1 MATRSEEN
9 RRKQQQLVNAGYK
22 GVVVDGSWGP
32 YQQKLYLHYLA
43 NSLGPTKQQ
52 KVNTAKQNNQREA
65 QIAKNYFSQTP
76 SVGNLARGVYHWW
89 NSVPALGGQNESGV
103 QEYNVA
109 SNPVVAAAGPTK
121 FDPKAIAEGWKAAG
135 SFMNKLKY
143 LSNLYLPS
151 AKNAP
156 VPTKASKAAEAA
168 TTTTKRLRGVDN
180 LKAAYNTQSAN
191 LSEAEKQIE
200 TLTAANRQ
208 LQQELRGRSIA
219 EWRNSRP
226 NGNFKPNYNALT
238 KKAQDRANEKFS
250 RALDQLNVDK
260 AKKIASETP
269 TQPANNV
276 KVVENS
282 KVQPEVIETQ
292 QAGTPKAS
300 NPETSSV
307 NNGTPS
313 NNSTTQNSSKKGFN
327 WGYYLGFGSFKP
339 EGGFGNKASTTGKW
353 ILNATKLG
361 GAYHVPAYIY
371 DSHVQNKRR
380 AEAEAQGKEYI
391 ETPTLAWD
399 ISPMGIMQN
408 IIKSDIK
415 QGQKYYKQN
424 TKAPVEDDWLKQL
437 DEAGKNVGY

>member
-76 SVGNLARGVYHWW
+76 SIGNLAKGVYHWW

-109 SNPVVAAAGPTK
+109 SNPVVAAAGSTK

-135 SFMNKLKY
+135 TFMNKLKY

-156 VPTKASKAAEAA
+156 VPTREAREIA
-168 TTTTKRLRGVDN
+168 NTSQRRRGLDN
-180 LKAAYNTQSAN
+180 LKAAYNAQSAN
-191 LSEAEKQIE
+191 LSEAEKRIE
-200 TLTAANRQ
+200 TLTEANRK
-208 LQQELRGRSIA
+208 LQQ
-219 EWRNSRP
+219 
-226 NGNFKPNYNALT
+226 
-238 KKAQDRANEKFS
+238 
-250 RALDQLNVDK
+250 QLNQTGKIDQNKIDIASETYEPNFTRLGPSNFPALYNESKVNQ

-269 TQPANNV
+269 EQLTNAG
-276 KVVENS
+276 KVVEDS

-300 NPETSSV
+300 NTETPTV
-307 NNGTPS
+307 NNGTPP
-313 NNSTTQNSSKKGFN
+313 NNPTTQNSSKKRFN

>member
-9 RRKQQQLVNAGYK
+9 RRKQQLLVNAGYK

-32 YQQKLYLHYLA
+32 YQQKLWLHYLA

-52 KVNTAKQNNQREA
+52 RIDRAKQNNQREA
-65 QIAKNYFSQTP
+65 QIARNYFSQAP
-76 SVGNLARGVYHWW
+76 SIGNLARGIYHWW
-89 NSVPALGGQNESGV
+89 NSIPALGGQNESGV

-109 SNPVVAAAGPTK
+109 SNPIVAASSPGGG
-121 FDPKAIAEGWKAAG
+121 IAKTGQLVKTAKEGYTRG
-135 SFMNKLKY
+135 
-143 LSNLYLPS
+143 
-151 AKNAP
+151 
-156 VPTKASKAAEAA
+156 
-168 TTTTKRLRGVDN
+168 KRLFGFLARKNTISGNPRQTAFGRTLVDN
-180 LKAAYNTQSAN
+180 AEDAEILTDAPLTSK
-191 LSEAEKQIE
+191 EAIE
-200 TLTAANRQ
+200 VSRNVAKKIWDEMWVNNRFPK
-208 LQQELRGRSIA
+208 II
-219 EWRNSRP
+219 NP
-226 NGNFKPNYNALT
+226 
-238 KKAQDRANEKFS
+238 KKAEE
-250 RALDQLNVDK
+250 
-260 AKKIASETP
+260 AKKIATETP
-269 TQPANNV
+269 KQPAD
-276 KVVENS
+276 S
-282 KVQPEVIETQ
+282 KIPESVNEEPIEIPRAPVYTETPKQPEV
-292 QAGTPKAS
+292 PKQ
-300 NPETSSV
+300 PETPPV
-307 NNGTPS
+307 NNEVHNQAP
-313 NNSTTQNSSKKGFN
+313 QNTSKKGFD

-353 ILNATKLG
+353 LLNATKLG
-361 GAYHVPAYIY
+361 GAYHIPAYIY

>member
-9 RRKQQQLVNAGYK
+9 RRKQQALINAGYR
-22 GVVVDGSWGP
+22 GVVADGSWGP
-32 YQQKLYLHYLA
+32 YQQKLWLHYLA

-52 KVNTAKQNNQREA
+52 RIDRAKQNNQREA
-65 QIAKNYFSQTP
+65 QIARNYFSQTP
-76 SVGNLARGVYHWW
+76 SIGNLARGVYHWW

-109 SNPVVAAAGPTK
+109 SNPIVAAASPGGG
-121 FDPKAIAEGWKAAG
+121 IAKTGQLAKTAKEGYTRG
-135 SFMNKLKY
+135 
-143 LSNLYLPS
+143 
-151 AKNAP
+151 
-156 VPTKASKAAEAA
+156 
-168 TTTTKRLRGVDN
+168 KRLFGFLGRKNTISGNPRQTAFGRTLVDN
-180 LKAAYNTQSAN
+180 AEDAEILTDAPLTSK
-191 LSEAEKQIE
+191 EAIE
-200 TLTAANRQ
+200 ISRNVAKKIWDEMWVNNRFPK
-208 LQQELRGRSIA
+208 II
-219 EWRNSRP
+219 NP
-226 NGNFKPNYNALT
+226 
-238 KKAQDRANEKFS
+238 KKAEE
-250 RALDQLNVDK
+250 
-260 AKKIASETP
+260 AKKIATETP
-269 TQPANNV
+269 KQPAD
-276 KVVENS
+276 S
-282 KVQPEVIETQ
+282 KIPEAVNEAPIEIPKAHVNAEIPKQPEV
-292 QAGTPKAS
+292 PKQ
-300 NPETSSV
+300 PETPPV
-307 NNGTPS
+307 NNEVRNQAP
-313 NNSTTQNSSKKGFN
+313 QNTSKKGFD

-353 ILNATKLG
+353 LLNATKLG

>member
-9 RRKQQQLVNAGYK
+9 RRKQQALINAGYK

-32 YQQKLYLHYLA
+32 YQQKLWLHYLA

-52 KVNTAKQNNQREA
+52 RIDRAKQNNQREA
-65 QIAKNYFSQTP
+65 QIARNYFSQTP
-76 SVGNLARGVYHWW
+76 SIGNLARGVYHWW

-109 SNPVVAAAGPTK
+109 SNPIVAAASPGGG
-121 FDPKAIAEGWKAAG
+121 IAKTGQLAKTAKEGYTRG
-135 SFMNKLKY
+135 
-143 LSNLYLPS
+143 
-151 AKNAP
+151 
-156 VPTKASKAAEAA
+156 
-168 TTTTKRLRGVDN
+168 KRLFGFLGRKNNISGNPRQTAFGRTLVDN
-180 LKAAYNTQSAN
+180 AEDAEILTDAPLTSK
-191 LSEAEKQIE
+191 EAIE
-200 TLTAANRQ
+200 ASRNVAKKIWDEIWVNNRFPK
-208 LQQELRGRSIA
+208 II
-219 EWRNSRP
+219 NP
-226 NGNFKPNYNALT
+226 
-238 KKAQDRANEKFS
+238 KKAEE
-250 RALDQLNVDK
+250 
-260 AKKIASETP
+260 AKKIATETP
-269 TQPANNV
+269 KQPAD
-276 KVVENS
+276 S
-282 KVQPEVIETQ
+282 KIPEAVNEAPIEIPKAHVNAEIPKQPEV
-292 QAGTPKAS
+292 PKQ
-300 NPETSSV
+300 PETPPV
-307 NNGTPS
+307 NNEVHNQAP
-313 NNSTTQNSSKKGFN
+313 QNTSKKGFD

-353 ILNATKLG
+353 LLNATKLG

>member
-9 RRKQQQLVNAGYK
+9 RRKQQALINAGYK

-32 YQQKLYLHYLA
+32 YQQKLWLHYLA

-52 KVNTAKQNNQREA
+52 RIDRAKQNNQREA
-65 QIAKNYFSQTP
+65 QIARNYFSQTP
-76 SVGNLARGVYHWW
+76 SIGNLARGVYHWW
-89 NSVPALGGQNESGV
+89 NSIPALGGQNESGV

-109 SNPVVAAAGPTK
+109 SNPIVAAASPGGG
-121 FDPKAIAEGWKAAG
+121 IAKTGQLAKTAKEGYTRG
-135 SFMNKLKY
+135 
-143 LSNLYLPS
+143 
-151 AKNAP
+151 
-156 VPTKASKAAEAA
+156 
-168 TTTTKRLRGVDN
+168 KRLFGFLGRKNTISGNPRQTAFGRTLVDN
-180 LKAAYNTQSAN
+180 AEDAEILTDAPLTSK
-191 LSEAEKQIE
+191 EAIE
-200 TLTAANRQ
+200 VSRNVAKKIWDEMWVNNRFPK
-208 LQQELRGRSIA
+208 II
-219 EWRNSRP
+219 NP
-226 NGNFKPNYNALT
+226 
-238 KKAQDRANEKFS
+238 KKAEE
-250 RALDQLNVDK
+250 
-260 AKKIASETP
+260 AKKIATETP
-269 TQPANNV
+269 KQPAD
-276 KVVENS
+276 S
-282 KVQPEVIETQ
+282 KIPEAVNEAPIEIPKAHVNAEIPKQPEV
-292 QAGTPKAS
+292 PKQ
-300 NPETSSV
+300 PETPPV
-307 NNGTPS
+307 NNEVRNQAP
-313 NNSTTQNSSKKGFN
+313 QNTSKKGFD
-327 WGYYLGFGSFKP
+327 WGFYFGLGSFKP

-353 ILNATKLG
+353 LLNATKLG

>member
-9 RRKQQQLVNAGYK
+9 RRKQQLLVNAGYK
-22 GVVVDGSWGP
+22 GVIVDGLWGP
-32 YQQKLYLHYLA
+32 YQQKLWLHYLA

-52 KVNTAKQNNQREA
+52 RIDRAKQNNQREA
-65 QIAKNYFSQTP
+65 QIARNYFSQTP
-76 SVGNLARGVYHWW
+76 SIGNLARGVYHWW
-89 NSVPALGGQNESGV
+89 NSIPAFGGQNESGV

-109 SNPVVAAAGPTK
+109 SNPIVAAASPGGG
-121 FDPKAIAEGWKAAG
+121 IAKTGQLAKTAKEGYTRG
-135 SFMNKLKY
+135 
-143 LSNLYLPS
+143 
-151 AKNAP
+151 
-156 VPTKASKAAEAA
+156 
-168 TTTTKRLRGVDN
+168 KRLFGFLGRKNNISGNPRQTAFGRTLVDN
-180 LKAAYNTQSAN
+180 AEDAEILTDAPLTSK
-191 LSEAEKQIE
+191 EAIE
-200 TLTAANRQ
+200 ASRNVAKKIWDEMWVNNRFPK
-208 LQQELRGRSIA
+208 II
-219 EWRNSRP
+219 NP
-226 NGNFKPNYNALT
+226 
-238 KKAQDRANEKFS
+238 KKAEE
-250 RALDQLNVDK
+250 

-269 TQPANNV
+269 KQPANS
-276 KVVENS
+276 ENPGILTAEPIEIPRAS
-282 KVQPEVIETQ
+282 INTEIPKQPEV
-292 QAGTPKAS
+292 PKQ
-300 NPETSSV
+300 PETPPV
-307 NNGTPS
+307 NNEVHNQAP
-313 NNSTTQNSSKKGFN
+313 QNTSKKGFD

-353 ILNATKLG
+353 LLNATKLG

>member
-22 GVVVDGSWGP
+22 GVIVDGSWGP
-32 YQQKLYLHYLA
+32 YQQKLWLHYLA

-52 KVNTAKQNNQREA
+52 RIDRAKQNNQREA
-65 QIAKNYFSQTP
+65 QIARNYFSQAP
-76 SVGNLARGVYHWW
+76 SIGNLAKGVYHWW

-109 SNPVVAAAGPTK
+109 SNPIVAAASPGGG
-121 FDPKAIAEGWKAAG
+121 IAKTGQLAKTAKEGYTRG
-135 SFMNKLKY
+135 
-143 LSNLYLPS
+143 
-151 AKNAP
+151 
-156 VPTKASKAAEAA
+156 
-168 TTTTKRLRGVDN
+168 KRLFGFLGRKNNISGN
-180 LKAAYNTQSAN
+180 PRQ
-191 LSEAEKQIE
+191 
-200 TLTAANRQ
+200 TA
-208 LQQELRGRSIA
+208 
-219 EWRNSRP
+219 
-226 NGNFKPNYNALT
+226 
-238 KKAQDRANEKFS
+238 FS
-250 RALDQLNVDK
+250 RILADNAEDAEYVEILTDAPLTSKEAIEVSRNV
-260 AKKIASETP
+260 AKKIWDEMWVNNRFPKIINPKKAEEAKKIVSETP
-269 TQPANNV
+269 KQPAD
-276 KVVENS
+276 S
-282 KVQPEVIETQ
+282 KIPEAVNEAPIEIPKAHVNAEIPKQPEV
-292 QAGTPKAS
+292 PKQ
-300 NPETSSV
+300 PETPPV
-307 NNGTPS
+307 NNEVRSQAP
-313 NNSTTQNSSKKGFN
+313 QNTSKKGFD

-353 ILNATKLG
+353 LLNATKLG
-361 GAYHVPAYIY
+361 GAYHIPAYIY

>member
-32 YQQKLYLHYLA
+32 YQQKLWLHYLA

-52 KVNTAKQNNQREA
+52 RIDRAKQNNQREA

-76 SVGNLARGVYHWW
+76 SIGNLARGVYHWW

-109 SNPVVAAAGPTK
+109 SNPIVAAASPGGG
-121 FDPKAIAEGWKAAG
+121 IAKTGQLAKTAKEGYTRG
-135 SFMNKLKY
+135 
-143 LSNLYLPS
+143 
-151 AKNAP
+151 
-156 VPTKASKAAEAA
+156 
-168 TTTTKRLRGVDN
+168 KRLFGFLGRKNTISGNPRQTAFGRTLVDN
-180 LKAAYNTQSAN
+180 AEDAEILTDAPLTSK
-191 LSEAEKQIE
+191 EAIE
-200 TLTAANRQ
+200 V
-208 LQQELRGRSIA
+208 S
-219 EWRNSRP
+219 RN
-226 NGNFKPNYNALT
+226 
-238 KKAQDRANEKFS
+238 
-250 RALDQLNVDK
+250 V
-260 AKKIASETP
+260 AKKIWDEMWVNNRFPKIINPKKAKEAKKIFSEIP
-269 TQPANNV
+269 KQPAD
-276 KVVENS
+276 S
-282 KVQPEVIETQ
+282 KIPEAVNEAPIEIPKAHVNAEIPKQPEV
-292 QAGTPKAS
+292 PKQ
-300 NPETSSV
+300 PETPPV
-307 NNGTPS
+307 NNEVHNQAP
-313 NNSTTQNSSKKGFN
+313 QNTSKKGFD

-353 ILNATKLG
+353 LLNATKLG
-361 GAYHVPAYIY
+361 GAYHIPAYIY

>member
-9 RRKQQQLVNAGYK
+9 RRKQQALINAGYR
-22 GVVVDGSWGP
+22 GVVADGSWGP
-32 YQQKLYLHYLA
+32 YQQKLWLHYLA

-52 KVNTAKQNNQREA
+52 RIDRAKQNNQREA
-65 QIAKNYFSQTP
+65 QIARNYFSQTP
-76 SVGNLARGVYHWW
+76 SIGNLARGVYHWW

-109 SNPVVAAAGPTK
+109 SNPIVAAASPGGG
-121 FDPKAIAEGWKAAG
+121 IAKTGQLAKTAKEGYTRG
-135 SFMNKLKY
+135 
-143 LSNLYLPS
+143 
-151 AKNAP
+151 
-156 VPTKASKAAEAA
+156 
-168 TTTTKRLRGVDN
+168 KRLFGFLGRKNNISGNPRQTAFGRTLVDN
-180 LKAAYNTQSAN
+180 AEDAEILTDTPLTSK
-191 LSEAEKQIE
+191 EAIE
-200 TLTAANRQ
+200 V
-208 LQQELRGRSIA
+208 S
-219 EWRNSRP
+219 RN
-226 NGNFKPNYNALT
+226 
-238 KKAQDRANEKFS
+238 
-250 RALDQLNVDK
+250 V
-260 AKKIASETP
+260 AKKIWDEMWVNNRFPKIINPKKAEEAKKIVSETP
-269 TQPANNV
+269 KQLEIPVAEATNDWIRNFNPAPESAP
-276 KVVENS
+276 KPSAEPP
-282 KVQPEVIETQ
+282 KQPEV
-292 QAGTPKAS
+292 PKQ
-300 NPETSSV
+300 PETPPV
-307 NNGTPS
+307 NNEVHNQAP
-313 NNSTTQNSSKKGFN
+313 QNTSKKGFD

-353 ILNATKLG
+353 LLNATKLG

>member
-1 MATRSEEN
+1 MTTRSEEN

-32 YQQKLYLHYLA
+32 YQQKLWLHYLA

-52 KVNTAKQNNQREA
+52 RIDRAKQNNQREA
-65 QIAKNYFSQTP
+65 QIARNYFSSAP
-76 SVGNLARGVYHWW
+76 SIGNLARGVYHWW

-109 SNPVVAAAGPTK
+109 SNPIVAAASPGGG
-121 FDPKAIAEGWKAAG
+121 IAKTGQLVKTAKEGYTRG
-135 SFMNKLKY
+135 
-143 LSNLYLPS
+143 
-151 AKNAP
+151 
-156 VPTKASKAAEAA
+156 
-168 TTTTKRLRGVDN
+168 KRLFGFLGRKNTISGNPRQTAFGRTLVDN
-180 LKAAYNTQSAN
+180 AEDAEILTDAPLTSKEVI
-191 LSEAEKQIE
+191 EASRNVAKKIWDEMWVN
-200 TLTAANRQ
+200 NRFPK
-208 LQQELRGRSIA
+208 II
-219 EWRNSRP
+219 NP
-226 NGNFKPNYNALT
+226 
-238 KKAQDRANEKFS
+238 KKAEE
-250 RALDQLNVDK
+250 
-260 AKKIASETP
+260 AKKIAIETP
-269 TQPANNV
+269 KQPAD
-276 KVVENS
+276 S
-282 KVQPEVIETQ
+282 KIPEAVNEAPIEIPKAHVNAEIPKQPEV
-292 QAGTPKAS
+292 PKQ
-300 NPETSSV
+300 PETPPV
-307 NNGTPS
+307 NNEVRNQTP
-313 NNSTTQNSSKKGFN
+313 QNTSKKGFN

-353 ILNATKLG
+353 LLNATKLG
-361 GAYHVPAYIY
+361 GAYHIPAYIY

>member
-32 YQQKLYLHYLA
+32 YQQKLWLHYLA

-52 KVNTAKQNNQREA
+52 RIDRAKQNNQREA

-109 SNPVVAAAGPTK
+109 SNPIVAAASPGGG
-121 FDPKAIAEGWKAAG
+121 IAKTGQLVKTAKEGYTRG
-135 SFMNKLKY
+135 
-143 LSNLYLPS
+143 
-151 AKNAP
+151 
-156 VPTKASKAAEAA
+156 
-168 TTTTKRLRGVDN
+168 KRLFGFLGRKNTISGNPRQTAFGRTLVDN
-180 LKAAYNTQSAN
+180 AEDAEILTDAPLTSK
-191 LSEAEKQIE
+191 EAIE
-200 TLTAANRQ
+200 VSRNVAKKIWDEMWVNNRFPK
-208 LQQELRGRSIA
+208 II
-219 EWRNSRP
+219 NP
-226 NGNFKPNYNALT
+226 
-238 KKAQDRANEKFS
+238 KKAEE
-250 RALDQLNVDK
+250 

-269 TQPANNV
+269 KQPANSEIPEAVNEAPIEIPKAHV
-276 KVVENS
+276 NAEIPK
-282 KVQPEVIETQ
+282 QPEV
-292 QAGTPKAS
+292 PKQ
-300 NPETSSV
+300 PETPPV
-307 NNGTPS
+307 NNEVHNQAP
-313 NNSTTQNSSKKGFN
+313 QNTSKKGFN

-353 ILNATKLG
+353 LLNATKLG
-361 GAYHVPAYIY
+361 GAYHIPAYIY

>member
-32 YQQKLYLHYLA
+32 YQQKLWLHYLA

-52 KVNTAKQNNQREA
+52 RIDRAKQNNQREA
-65 QIAKNYFSQTP
+65 QIARNYFSQTP
-76 SVGNLARGVYHWW
+76 SIGNLARGVYHWW
-89 NSVPALGGQNESGV
+89 NSIPALGGQNESGV

-109 SNPVVAAAGPTK
+109 SNPIVAAASPGGG
-121 FDPKAIAEGWKAAG
+121 IAKTGQLAKTAKEGYTRG
-135 SFMNKLKY
+135 
-143 LSNLYLPS
+143 
-151 AKNAP
+151 
-156 VPTKASKAAEAA
+156 
-168 TTTTKRLRGVDN
+168 KRLFGFLGRKNTISGNPRQTAFGRTLVDN
-180 LKAAYNTQSAN
+180 AEDAEILTDAPLTSKEAIEVSRNAAKKIWDEMWVN
-191 LSEAEKQIE
+191 
-200 TLTAANRQ
+200 NRFPK
-208 LQQELRGRSIA
+208 II
-219 EWRNSRP
+219 NP
-226 NGNFKPNYNALT
+226 
-238 KKAQDRANEKFS
+238 KKAEE
-250 RALDQLNVDK
+250 

-269 TQPANNV
+269 KQPAD
-276 KVVENS
+276 S
-282 KVQPEVIETQ
+282 KIPEAVNEAPIEIPKAHVNAEIPKQPEV
-292 QAGTPKAS
+292 PKQ
-300 NPETSSV
+300 PETPPV
-307 NNGTPS
+307 NNEVHNQAP
-313 NNSTTQNSSKKGFN
+313 QNTSKKGFD
-327 WGYYLGFGSFKP
+327 WGFYFGLGSFKP

-353 ILNATKLG
+353 LLNATKLG
-361 GAYHVPAYIY
+361 GAYHIPAYIY

>member
-9 RRKQQQLVNAGYK
+9 RRKQQALINAGYR
-22 GVVVDGSWGP
+22 GVVADGSWGP
-32 YQQKLYLHYLA
+32 YQQKLWLHYLA

-52 KVNTAKQNNQREA
+52 RIDRAKQNNQREA
-65 QIAKNYFSQTP
+65 QIARNYFSQTP
-76 SVGNLARGVYHWW
+76 SIGNLARGVYHWW

-109 SNPVVAAAGPTK
+109 SNPIVAAASPGGG
-121 FDPKAIAEGWKAAG
+121 IAKTGQLAKTAKEGYTRG
-135 SFMNKLKY
+135 
-143 LSNLYLPS
+143 
-151 AKNAP
+151 
-156 VPTKASKAAEAA
+156 
-168 TTTTKRLRGVDN
+168 KRLFGFLGRKNTISGNPRQTAFGRTLVDN
-180 LKAAYNTQSAN
+180 AEDAEILTDAPLTSK
-191 LSEAEKQIE
+191 EAIE
-200 TLTAANRQ
+200 VSRNVAKKIWDEMWVNNRFPK
-208 LQQELRGRSIA
+208 II
-219 EWRNSRP
+219 NP
-226 NGNFKPNYNALT
+226 
-238 KKAQDRANEKFS
+238 KKAEE
-250 RALDQLNVDK
+250 
-260 AKKIASETP
+260 AKKIATETP
-269 TQPANNV
+269 KQPAD
-276 KVVENS
+276 S
-282 KVQPEVIETQ
+282 KIPEAVNEAPIEIPKAHVNAEIPKQPEV
-292 QAGTPKAS
+292 PKQ
-300 NPETSSV
+300 PETPPV
-307 NNGTPS
+307 NNEVRNQAP
-313 NNSTTQNSSKKGFN
+313 QNTSKKGFD

-353 ILNATKLG
+353 LLNATKLG
-361 GAYHVPAYIY
+361 GAYHIPAYIY

>member
-22 GVVVDGSWGP
+22 GVIVDGSWGP
-32 YQQKLYLHYLA
+32 YQQKLWLHYLA

-52 KVNTAKQNNQREA
+52 RIDRAKQNNQREA
-65 QIAKNYFSQTP
+65 QIARNYFSQAP
-76 SVGNLARGVYHWW
+76 SIGNLARGVYHWW
-89 NSVPALGGQNESGV
+89 NSIPAFGGQNESGV

-109 SNPVVAAAGPTK
+109 SNPIVAAASPGGG
-121 FDPKAIAEGWKAAG
+121 IAKTGQLVKTAKEGDTRG
-135 SFMNKLKY
+135 TRLFGFLGR
-143 LSNLYLPS
+143 
-151 AKNAP
+151 KNTISGNPRQTAFGR
-156 VPTKASKAAEAA
+156 T
-168 TTTTKRLRGVDN
+168 LVDN
-180 LKAAYNTQSAN
+180 AEDAEILTDTPLTSK
-191 LSEAEKQIE
+191 EAIE
-200 TLTAANRQ
+200 VSRNVAKKIWDEMWVNNRFPK
-208 LQQELRGRSIA
+208 II
-219 EWRNSRP
+219 NP
-226 NGNFKPNYNALT
+226 
-238 KKAQDRANEKFS
+238 KKAEE
-250 RALDQLNVDK
+250 
-260 AKKIASETP
+260 AKKIATETP
-269 TQPANNV
+269 KQPAD
-276 KVVENS
+276 S
-282 KVQPEVIETQ
+282 KIPEAVNEAPIEIPKAHVNAEIPKQPEV
-292 QAGTPKAS
+292 PKQ
-300 NPETSSV
+300 PETPPV
-307 NNGTPS
+307 NNEVRNQAP
-313 NNSTTQNSSKKGFN
+313 QNTSKKGFN

-353 ILNATKLG
+353 LLNATKLG

>member
-32 YQQKLYLHYLA
+32 YQQKLWLHYLA

-52 KVNTAKQNNQREA
+52 RIDRAKQNNQREA
-65 QIAKNYFSQTP
+65 QIARNYFSQTP
-76 SVGNLARGVYHWW
+76 SIGNLARGVYHWW
-89 NSVPALGGQNESGV
+89 NSIPAFGGQNESGV

-109 SNPVVAAAGPTK
+109 SNPIVAAASPGGG
-121 FDPKAIAEGWKAAG
+121 IAKTGQLAKTAKEGYTRG
-135 SFMNKLKY
+135 
-143 LSNLYLPS
+143 
-151 AKNAP
+151 
-156 VPTKASKAAEAA
+156 
-168 TTTTKRLRGVDN
+168 KRLFRFLGRQNTISGNPRQTAFGRTLVDN
-180 LKAAYNTQSAN
+180 AEDAEILTDAPLTSK
-191 LSEAEKQIE
+191 EAIE
-200 TLTAANRQ
+200 VSRNVAKKIWDEMWVNNRFPK
-208 LQQELRGRSIA
+208 II
-219 EWRNSRP
+219 NP
-226 NGNFKPNYNALT
+226 
-238 KKAQDRANEKFS
+238 KKAEE
-250 RALDQLNVDK
+250 

-269 TQPANNV
+269 KQPAD
-276 KVVENS
+276 S
-282 KVQPEVIETQ
+282 KIPEAVNEAPIEIPKAHVNAETPKQSEVPKQPE
-292 QAGTPKAS
+292 TP
-300 NPETSSV
+300 PV
-307 NNGTPS
+307 NNEVRNQAP
-313 NNSTTQNSSKKGFN
+313 QNTSKKGFN

-353 ILNATKLG
+353 LLNATKLG
-361 GAYHVPAYIY
+361 GAYHIPAYIY

-399 ISPMGIMQN
+399 ISPMGTMQN

>member
-9 RRKQQQLVNAGYK
+9 RRKQQALINAGYR
-22 GVVVDGSWGP
+22 GVIADGSWGP
-32 YQQKLYLHYLA
+32 YQQKLWLHYLA

-52 KVNTAKQNNQREA
+52 RIDRAKQNNQREA

-76 SVGNLARGVYHWW
+76 SIGNLARGVYHWW

-103 QEYNVA
+103 QEYSIA
-109 SNPVVAAAGPTK
+109 DTPAAYIMGPTK
-121 FDPKAIAEGWKAAG
+121 FNPKTFAEGWKNAG
-135 SFMNKLKY
+135 SFMNRLRY
-143 LSNLYLPS
+143 ISNLYLPS
-151 AKNAP
+151 VKNALA
-156 VPTKASKAAEAA
+156 PTKDAKAA
-168 TTTTKRLRGVDN
+168 TTTTERLRGVDN

-200 TLTAANRQ
+200 ALTEANRK
-208 LQQELRGRSIA
+208 LQQ
-219 EWRNSRP
+219 
-226 NGNFKPNYNALT
+226 
-238 KKAQDRANEKFS
+238 
-250 RALDQLNVDK
+250 QLNRTGKIDQNKIDIASETYEPNFTRLGPSNFPALYNESKVNQ

-269 TQPANNV
+269 
-276 KVVENS
+276 K
-282 KVQPEVIETQ
+282 QPEIPVAEATNDWHSVRVEP
-292 QAGTPKAS
+292 TPKPSAE
-300 NPETSSV
+300 PPKQTSPIE
-307 NNGTPS
+307 NGEPP
-313 NNSTTQNSSKKGFN
+313 TTGVQNESKKKVDWN
-327 WGYYLGFGSFKP
+327 YILGFGSFKP
-339 EGGFGNKASTTGKW
+339 NGGFGNKASTTGKW
-353 ILNATKLG
+353 LLNATKLG

>member
-9 RRKQQQLVNAGYK
+9 RRKQQALINAGYK

-32 YQQKLYLHYLA
+32 YQQKLWLHYLA

-52 KVNTAKQNNQREA
+52 RIDRAKQNNQREA
-65 QIAKNYFSQTP
+65 QIARNYFSQAP
-76 SVGNLARGVYHWW
+76 SIGNLARGVYHWW

-109 SNPVVAAAGPTK
+109 SNPIVAAASPGGG
-121 FDPKAIAEGWKAAG
+121 IAKTGQLAKTAKEGYTRG
-135 SFMNKLKY
+135 
-143 LSNLYLPS
+143 
-151 AKNAP
+151 
-156 VPTKASKAAEAA
+156 
-168 TTTTKRLRGVDN
+168 KRLFGFLGRKNTISGNPRQTAFGRTLVDN
-180 LKAAYNTQSAN
+180 AEDAEILTDAPLTSK
-191 LSEAEKQIE
+191 EAIE
-200 TLTAANRQ
+200 VSRNVAKKIWDEMWVNNRFPK
-208 LQQELRGRSIA
+208 II
-219 EWRNSRP
+219 NP
-226 NGNFKPNYNALT
+226 
-238 KKAQDRANEKFS
+238 KKAEE
-250 RALDQLNVDK
+250 
-260 AKKIASETP
+260 AKKIATETP
-269 TQPANNV
+269 KQPAD
-276 KVVENS
+276 S
-282 KVQPEVIETQ
+282 KIPEAVNEEPIEIPRAPVYTETPKQPEV
-292 QAGTPKAS
+292 PKQ
-300 NPETSSV
+300 PETPPV
-307 NNGTPS
+307 NNEVRNQAP
-313 NNSTTQNSSKKGFN
+313 QNTSKKGFN

-353 ILNATKLG
+353 LLNATKLG